1 MDLLDELNDDT
12 WLENLETNIEMYDDL
27 YSEVVETVSVFHI
40 YIDKND
46 DISNIKR
53 ETIFLSTDG
62 VLRKENLKEMLKK
75 NSYNNKKIFLPK
87 SILKYNFYIDSNAVP
102 MFLKT
107 DSDKIQEEYGFL
119 EKVKVLD
126 DLEWKPTISLFYN
139 LNSLYLVYL
148 ETSIRKLKNKITKKR
163 QKLKVVK
170 TSDEKDKLVVHNLSN
185 KKTKKSQYRFHSKNY
200 KDE

>member
-12 WLENLETNIEMYDDL
+12 WFENLETNIEMYDDL

-75 NSYNNKKIFLPK
+75 
-87 SILKYNFYIDSNAVP
+87 
-102 MFLKT
+102 
-107 DSDKIQEEYGFL
+107 
-119 EKVKVLD
+119 
-126 DLEWKPTISLFYN
+126 
-139 LNSLYLVYL
+139 
-148 ETSIRKLKNKITKKR
+148 IRITTKR
-163 QKLKVVK
+163 FF
-170 TSDEKDKLVVHNLSN
+170 T
-185 KKTKKSQYRFHSKNY
+185 
-200 KDE
+200 

>member
-75 NSYNNKKIFLPK
+75 KF
-87 SILKYNFYIDSNAVP
+87 
-102 MFLKT
+102 
-107 DSDKIQEEYGFL
+107 IQQ
-119 EKVKVLD
+119 
-126 DLEWKPTISLFYN
+126 
-139 LNSLYLVYL
+139 
-148 ETSIRKLKNKITKKR
+148 
-163 QKLKVVK
+163 QKDFF
-170 TSDEKDKLVVHNLSN
+170 T
-185 KKTKKSQYRFHSKNY
+185 
-200 KDE
+200 